1 MKQCGHAPLL
11 RIEYE
16 GTAGSGRHWL
26 LPPLG
31 QPGEAMFFVGFHLF
45 GTSAAVELPEAI
57 LKRLFCHALLQHV
70 PDEGLDEA
78 VQSLF
83 DMNEFYRLPRYVP
96 PPLLPRK
103 SIPVRMGAGYV
114 RPVFPVTEEE

>member
-1 MKQCGHAPLL
+1 MKQCGHALL
-11 RIEYE
+11 PRIEYV
-16 GTAGSGRHWL
+16 GTAGSGQHWF
-26 LPPLG
+26 LPSLG

-83 DMNEFYRLPRYVP
+83 DMNEFYRLPRHVP

-103 SIPVRMGAGYV
+103 SMPARMGEAIIA
-114 RPVFPVTEEE
+114 PVYPVTED